1 MPGGCGLAALGLKKE
16 GGPGAQRS
24 AQRSDTGEILGKQ
37 VN

>member
-24 AQRSDTGEILGKQ
+24 DTGEILGKQ